1 MKRHPRKS
9 LAALFAVAFFGFGL
23 ATQIP
28 VQAGERNLTVVELF
42 TSQGCSSCPPADA
55 FLGRLAQQ
63 KNILALSFHVDYWDY
78 IGWRD
83 PYASGAF
90 TQRQK
95 GYASHFRKSFVYT
108 PQMVVQGVTE
118 ATGSD
123 EYTVKRLIK
132 QAGSA
137 PDVPIDIT
145 QNKSGGLTVTI
156 SAGRR
161 PAHAGVWVALFDREH
176 KTAVKRGENRG
187 RVIHNYN
194 VVRHF
199 QKIGDWRGNKMVL
212 NLPASVLKSHAG
224 DACAIFLQSEMKG
237 PILGASTIALHRP
250 N

>member
-1 MKRHPRKS
+1 MRFWGASLNKRTFWHSRFMS
-9 LAALFAVAFFGFGL
+9 IIGTTSDGGIRTQAAHLH
-23 ATQIP
+23 
-28 VQAGERNLTVVELF
+28 
-42 TSQGCSSCPPADA
+42 S
-55 FLGRLAQQ
+55 
-63 KNILALSFHVDYWDY
+63 
-78 IGWRD
+78 
-83 PYASGAF
+83 
-90 TQRQK
+90 RQK

-187 RVIHNYN
+187 RL
-194 VVRHF
+194 F
-199 QKIGDWRGNKMVL
+199 T
-212 NLPASVLKSHAG
+212 
-224 DACAIFLQSEMKG
+224 
-237 PILGASTIALHRP
+237 TIMSFATFRRLATGGGTRWY
-250 N
+250 